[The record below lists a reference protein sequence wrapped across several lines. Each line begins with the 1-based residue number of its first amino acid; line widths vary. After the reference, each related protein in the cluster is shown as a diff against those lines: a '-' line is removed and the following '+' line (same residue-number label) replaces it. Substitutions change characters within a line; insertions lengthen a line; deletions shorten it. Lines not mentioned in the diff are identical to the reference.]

1 MLSAAQ
7 EKVNFMV
14 RGMGMNAPD
23 YVHIE
28 AGEIHDSGASAA
40 SAGEPASHLQA
51 LS

>member
-28 AGEIHDSGASAA
+28 AGEIHDSGASA
-40 SAGEPASHLQA
+40 GEPASHLQA